1 LRTLWINFGI
11 YSTTLVWTLLSLV
24 FSPLAWILLKAM
36 KGYSDA
42 EAVRDLVWIYGR
54 VWIRCTSLFVPISVA
69 QERPVSPC
77 ILVLNHSSFF
87 DTYLL
92 AAQPLR
98 DVCMTIR
105 DWPYKIPF
113 YRPFM
118 EAARYVRTEKVEPG
132 TIVEGA
138 VAELKAGHNMT
149 FFPEGTR
156 TTDGKLGRFR
166 SGAFYAAIQADVPV
180 VPMCIHGTYGFLPKG
195 AKTFRY
201 SPISIKLLP
210 SVYPDKYR
218 DMENGH
224 VQMRKDVK
232 DLMSKA
238 LEEMARENKT

>member
-1 LRTLWINFGI
+1 MRTLWINLGI
-11 YSTTLVWTLLSLV
+11 YSTTLVWTVLSLV
-24 FSPLAWILLKAM
+24 LSPVAWLLLKTV

-54 VWIRCTSLFVPISVA
+54 VWIRCTSLFVPISLVREA
-69 QERPVSPC
+69 PVSPC

-118 EAARYVRTEKVEPG
+118 EAARYVRTENVEPG
-132 TIVEGA
+132 AIVEGA

-156 TTDGKLGRFR
+156 TPDGRLGRFR

-180 VPMCIHGTYGFLPKG
+180 VPMCIYGSYGFLRKG
-195 AKTFRY
+195 TKTLRY

-210 SVYPDKYR
+210 PVYPDKYR
-218 DMENGH
+218 AMESGH

-232 DLMSKA
+232 ELMAAA
-238 LEEMARENKT
+238 LSEMAKNDNP